1 MQVNHKSK
9 VFVANKSATPIDSKK
24 FLKIV
29 ERSHHIISLYFSL
42 PKTDK
47 GKRNRNHLLLFHLHS
62 PSILFARFFQER
74 LRNCRSHHTIQINR
88 QLHLRVRQRLVRIV
102 VLM

>member
-1 MQVNHKSK
+1 MNFRFPLFCTQLTDSIPFHMLTDAQVNHKSK
-9 VFVANKSATPIDSKK
+9 VFVAIKSATPIDSKK

-47 GKRNRNHLLLFHLHS
+47 GNH
-62 PSILFARFFQER
+62 
-74 LRNCRSHHTIQINR
+74 N
-88 QLHLRVRQRLVRIV
+88 
-102 VLM
+102 